1 MNVHS
6 VNVTG
11 SPVRPPRA
19 APESESVVD
28 ILDRADRAVD
38 AVLTPVTS
46 KEGLSREAW
55 RVLLLLSRG
64 GGRSMGEIAEHAAI
78 PNPTATRVV
87 DRLVSEQLAYRRND
101 ANDRRRVLVH
111 LAAGGRQT
119 VERVSQQL
127 EDLVESAI
135 TQLSATESE
144 VTTLLTELTDSLDQV
159 LEDEAAAAEQAQ
171 T

>member
-1 MNVHS
+1 MS
-6 VNVTG
+6 VTG
-11 SPVRPPRA
+11 SAVRTPRA
-19 APESESVVD
+19 SPESESVVD

-87 DRLVSEQLAYRRND
+87 DRLVSQQLAYRRND
-101 ANDRRRVLVH
+101 TNDRRRVLVH

-135 TQLSATESE
+135 TLLSATESE
-144 VTTLLTELTDSLDQV
+144 VATLLTELTDSLDQV
-159 LEDEAAAAEQAQ
+159 LEDEAAAGEQSQ
-171 T
+171 S

>member
-1 MNVHS
+1 M
-6 VNVTG
+6 TG
-11 SPVRPPRA
+11 SAVRTPRA
-19 APESESVVD
+19 SPESESVVD

-87 DRLVSEQLAYRRND
+87 DRLVSQQLAYRRND
-101 ANDRRRVLVH
+101 TNDRRRVLVH

-135 TQLSATESE
+135 TLLSATESE
-144 VTTLLTELTDSLDQV
+144 VATLLTELTDSLDQV
-159 LEDEAAAAEQAQ
+159 LEDEAAAGEQSQ
-171 T
+171 S